1 MAFDHQNFATHGLYP
16 GLVTTRSVANVGHFK
31 LEVIIELLPDGPPG
45 SAGGAISTRGRPKKD
60 KYKVTIRVMYKTRI
74 WELERELGQNM
85 ANVTAKF
92 LGTELPEDPNVSVT
106 VHTVDEKSLAG
117 PLIKVFKK

>member
-1 MAFDHQNFATHGLYP
+1 
-16 GLVTTRSVANVGHFK
+16 
-31 LEVIIELLPDGPPG
+31 
-45 SAGGAISTRGRPKKD
+45 
-60 KYKVTIRVMYKTRI
+60 VMYKTRI